1 MKKSLSAQLSITLV
15 SLILGLAL
23 AAQFKNVQRVGG
35 SVSLQRTQELTR
47 QVQKLEQENE
57 ALEARIQEYEKRI
70 KEFENAVQSEGQSNK
85 LIYEELERTRMLAGL
100 VDVQGPGV
108 VVTVNV
114 KYVSEWGQDAIV
126 QNVRY
131 DDLLKLVN
139 ELNAAGAE
147 AIAIND
153 ERIIATTEIRNAG
166 DYIVIN
172 TNRYSTPFEIKAIG
186 NPDTLEAALKLL
198 GGVAD
203 DLGVYLQINIRRVD
217 NIRIPKYR
225 GTFQYKFAK
234 PVQDANARS

>member
-1 MKKSLSAQLSITLV
+1 MKKSLSAQLSITIV

-35 SVSLQRTQELTR
+35 NVSLQRTQELTR

-57 ALEARIQEYEKRI
+57 ALEARIQEYEERV
-70 KEFENAVQSEGQSNK
+70 KEFENAIKSEGQSNK
-85 LIYEELERTRMLAGL
+85 LIYEELERTKMLAGL
-100 VDVQGPGV
+100 VDLQGPGV

-114 KYVSEWGQDAIV
+114 KYVNEWGQDAIV

-172 TNRYSTPFEIKAIG
+172 TNRYSAPFEIKAIG

-203 DLGVYLQINIRRVD
+203 DLGVYLQINIKRVD
-217 NIRIPKYR
+217 NIRIPEYR

-234 PVQDANARS
+234 PVQDASAKS

>member
-1 MKKSLSAQLSITLV
+1 MKKSLSAQLSVTVV

-57 ALEARIQEYEKRI
+57 ALEARIQEYERRI
-70 KEFENAVQSEGQSNK
+70 KEFENAVQSEDQSNR

-114 KYVSEWGQDAIV
+114 KHVNEWGQDAIV

-172 TNRYSTPFEIKAIG
+172 TNRYSSPFEIKAIG

-203 DLGVYLQINIRRVD
+203 DLGVYLQINIKRVD

-234 PVQDANARS
+234 PVQDTNARS

>member
-1 MKKSLSAQLSITLV
+1 MSKKLRAQIAVSIV

-23 AAQFKNVQRVGG
+23 AAQFKNVQKVGG
-35 SVSLQRTQELTR
+35 SVSLQRTQELTK

-57 ALEARIQEYEKRI
+57 ALETQIREYEKRI
-70 KEFENAVQSEGQSNK
+70 SEFESAAQNEGQSNK
-85 LIYEELERTRMLAGL
+85 LIYEELERIRMLAGL
-100 VDVQGPGV
+100 VDMEGPGV

-114 KYVSEWGQDAIV
+114 KHVSEWGEDAII

-147 AIAIND
+147 AIAVNN

-172 TNRYSTPFEIKAIG
+172 TNRYSAPFEIKAVG
-186 NPDTLEAALKLL
+186 NPETLEAALKLL

-203 DLGVYLQINIRRVD
+203 DLGAYLHINIRREE
-217 NIRIPKYR
+217 NIRIPKYN
-225 GTFQYKFAK
+225 GTLQYKFAQPLQENK
-234 PVQDANARS
+234 S

>member
-70 KEFENAVQSEGQSNK
+70 REFENAVQSEGQSNK

>member
-1 MKKSLSAQLSITLV
+1 MSKKLREQMAVGIV

-23 AAQFKNVQRVGG
+23 AAQFKNVQKVGG

-57 ALEARIQEYEKRI
+57 ALETQIREYEKRI
-70 KEFENAVQSEGQSNK
+70 SEFENAAQNEGQSNK
-85 LIYEELERTRMLAGL
+85 LIYEELERIRMLAGL
-100 VDVQGPGV
+100 VDMQGPGV

-114 KYVSEWGQDAIV
+114 KHVSEWGEDAII

-147 AIAIND
+147 AIAVNE

-166 DYIVIN
+166 GLYCYKYKTGIL
-172 TNRYSTPFEIKAIG
+172 RH
-186 NPDTLEAALKLL
+186 LK
-198 GGVAD
+198 
-203 DLGVYLQINIRRVD
+203 
-217 NIRIPKYR
+217 
-225 GTFQYKFAK
+225 
-234 PVQDANARS
+234 

>member
-1 MKKSLSAQLSITLV
+1 MRKSLSAQLSITLV

-35 SVSLQRTQELTR
+35 SVSLQRTQELTQ
-47 QVQKLEQENE
+47 QVQRLRQENE
-57 ALEARIQEYEKRI
+57 ALEARIEEYEKRI
-70 KEFENAVQSEGQSNK
+70 REFENAVQSEGESNR

-100 VDVQGPGV
+100 VDLQGPGV
-108 VVTVNV
+108 VVTVDV
-114 KYVSEWGQDAIV
+114 KYVGEWGQDAIV

-147 AIAIND
+147 AIAING
-153 ERIIATTEIRNAG
+153 ERVIATTEIRNAG

-172 TNRYSTPFEIKAIG
+172 TNRYSAPFEIRAIG

-203 DLGVYLQINIRRVD
+203 DLGVYLQINIKRVD
-217 NIRIPKYR
+217 NIRIPRYR

-234 PVQDANARS
+234 PVQDTGTKG

>member
-1 MKKSLSAQLSITLV
+1 MRKSLGAQLAVMLV

-23 AAQFKNVQRVGG
+23 AAQFKNVQKVGG

-57 ALEARIQEYEKRI
+57 ALESQIREYERRI
-70 KEFENAVQSEGQSNK
+70 RDFENAAQNEGESNR
-85 LIYEELERTRMLAGL
+85 LIYEELERIRMLAGL

-114 KYVSEWGQDAIV
+114 KYVNQWGENAIV

-147 AIAIND
+147 AISVNN

-172 TNRYSTPFEIKAIG
+172 TNRYSAPFEIKAVG
-186 NPDTLEAALKLL
+186 NPDTLDAALKLL

-203 DLGVYLQINIRRVD
+203 DLGVYLQINIRREN
-217 NIRIPKYR
+217 NIIIPKYG
-225 GTFQYKFAK
+225 GTIQYKFAK
-234 PVQDANARS
+234 PVQDSKT

>member
-1 MKKSLSAQLSITLV
+1 MKKSLSAQLSITFV

-47 QVQKLEQENE
+47 QVQKLEQEND
-57 ALEARIQEYEKRI
+57 ALEARIKEYEERI
-70 KEFENAVQSEGQSNK
+70 REFENAIQSEGQSNK

-100 VDVQGPGV
+100 VDLQGPGV

-114 KYVSEWGQDAIV
+114 KYVNEWGQDAIV

-166 DYIVIN
+166 NYIVIN
-172 TNRYSTPFEIKAIG
+172 TNRYSAPFEIKAIG

-203 DLGVYLQINIRRVD
+203 DLGVYLQINIKRVD
-217 NIRIPKYR
+217 NIRIPKYK

-234 PVQDANARS
+234 PVQDTNAKS

>member
-1 MKKSLSAQLSITLV
+1 MKKSLSAQLSVTLV

-57 ALEARIQEYEKRI
+57 ALEARIQEYETRI

-114 KYVSEWGQDAIV
+114 KYVNEWGQDAIV

-172 TNRYSTPFEIKAIG
+172 TNRYSAPFEIKAIG

-203 DLGVYLQINIRRVD
+203 DLGVYLQINIKRVD

-234 PVQDANARS
+234 PVQDTNARS

>member
-1 MKKSLSAQLSITLV
+1 MKKSLSAQLSITFV

-47 QVQKLEQENE
+47 QVQKLEQEND
-57 ALEARIQEYEKRI
+57 ALEARIKEYEERI
-70 KEFENAVQSEGQSNK
+70 KEFENAIQSEGQSNK

-100 VDVQGPGV
+100 VDLQGPGV

-114 KYVSEWGQDAIV
+114 KYVNEWGEDAIV

-166 DYIVIN
+166 NYIVIN
-172 TNRYSTPFEIKAIG
+172 TNRYSAPFEIKAIG

-203 DLGVYLQINIRRVD
+203 DLGVYLQINIKRVD
-217 NIRIPKYR
+217 NIRIPKYK

-234 PVQDANARS
+234 PVQDTNAKS

>member
-1 MKKSLSAQLSITLV
+1 MKKSLSAQLSITFV

-47 QVQKLEQENE
+47 QVQKLEQEND
-57 ALEARIQEYEKRI
+57 ALEARIKEYEERI
-70 KEFENAVQSEGQSNK
+70 REFENAIQSEGQSNK

-100 VDVQGPGV
+100 VDLQGPGV

-114 KYVSEWGQDAIV
+114 KYVNEWGQDAIV

-166 DYIVIN
+166 NYIVIS
-172 TNRYSTPFEIKAIG
+172 TNRYSAPFEIKAIG

-203 DLGVYLQINIRRVD
+203 DLGVYLQINIKRVD
-217 NIRIPKYR
+217 NIRIPKYK

-234 PVQDANARS
+234 PVQDTNAKS

>member
-1 MKKSLSAQLSITLV
+1 MKKSLSAQLSVTLV

-57 ALEARIQEYEKRI
+57 ALEARIEEYERRI

-114 KYVSEWGQDAIV
+114 KYVNEWGQDAIV

-172 TNRYSTPFEIKAIG
+172 TNRYSAPFEIKAIG

-203 DLGVYLQINIRRVD
+203 DLGVYLQINIKRVD

-234 PVQDANARS
+234 PVQDTDARS

>member
-1 MKKSLSAQLSITLV
+1 MKKSLSAQLSITFV

-47 QVQKLEQENE
+47 QVQKLEQEND
-57 ALEARIQEYEKRI
+57 ALEARIKEYEERI
-70 KEFENAVQSEGQSNK
+70 KEFENAIQSEGQSNK

-100 VDVQGPGV
+100 VDLQGPGV

-114 KYVSEWGQDAIV
+114 KYVNEWGQDAIV

-166 DYIVIN
+166 NYIVIN
-172 TNRYSTPFEIKAIG
+172 TNRYSAPFEIKAIG

-203 DLGVYLQINIRRVD
+203 DLGVYLQINIKRVD
-217 NIRIPKYR
+217 NIRIPKYK

-234 PVQDANARS
+234 PVQDTNAKS

>member
-1 MKKSLSAQLSITLV
+1 MKKSLSAQLSITFV

-47 QVQKLEQENE
+47 QVQKLEQEND
-57 ALEARIQEYEKRI
+57 ALEARIKEYEERI
-70 KEFENAVQSEGQSNK
+70 REFENAIQSEGQSNK

-100 VDVQGPGV
+100 VDLQGPGV

-114 KYVSEWGQDAIV
+114 KYVNEWGEDAIV

-166 DYIVIN
+166 NYIVIN
-172 TNRYSTPFEIKAIG
+172 TNRYSAPFEIKAIG

-203 DLGVYLQINIRRVD
+203 DLGVYLQINIKRVD
-217 NIRIPKYR
+217 NIRIPKYK

-234 PVQDANARS
+234 PVQDTNAKS